1 MLILNPALSDEES
14 ATSISNIKEL
24 VGKGGGTVSQED
36 KWGTRHLAY
45 PIKKRG
51 QRYLEGTYHLMYAE
65 IESSELQ
72 SLDRQLRLSDS
83 LLRFMIV
90 RGEKSTKEEPVKKI
104 RKKTASKSPGDT
116 IATEESPSDT
126 VATEEPQEDHVQVS
140 DKDKE

>member
-1 MLILNPALSDEES
+1 MKKDFEIMLILNPALSDEES
-14 ATSISNIKEL
+14 ATSINNIKEL
-24 VGKGGGTVSQED
+24 VGRGGGTVSQED

-51 QRYLEGTYHLMYAE
+51 QRYLEGTYHLMYAD

-72 SLDRQLRLSDS
+72 SLYRHLRLSDA

-90 RGEKSTKEEPVKKI
+90 RGEKPTKEEPAKKI
-104 RKKTASKSPGDT
+104 RKKT
-116 IATEESPSDT
+116 TEEAPSDT
-126 VATEEPQEDHVQVS
+126 VATEEAQEDHAQVS